1 MFKIENKNIEDYINK
16 VFKFRNEYTIE
27 ELLKKY
33 KDVDY
38 TVSKKEL
45 LNKPIYIVLLKLTL
59 ENNIIKYYLYQIR
72 DFDKDFDLI
81 RYYEITNNFN
91 INKVKK
97 DLEKIGT
104 LDNTLF

>member
-1 MFKIENKNIEDYINK
+1 MFKTQNKKIESYINK
-16 VFKFRNEYTIE
+16 VFEFGNEYTIE

-59 ENNIIKYYLYQIR
+59 ENNIIKYYLYQTR

-91 INKVKK
+91 INKIKK
-97 DLEKIGT
+97 DLEKINT

>member
-1 MFKIENKNIEDYINK
+1 MFKTQNKKIESYINK
-16 VFKFRNEYTIE
+16 VFEFGNEYTIE

-45 LNKPIYIVLLKLTL
+45 LNKPIYIILLKLTL
-59 ENNIIKYYLYQIR
+59 ENNNIKYFLYQTK

-81 RYYEITNNFN
+81 KYYEITNDFN
-91 INKVKK
+91 INKIKK
-97 DLEKIGT
+97 DLEKINT